1 MFEYIATLI
10 GMHET
15 DKILLAEAQAKEANK
30 TAIVQMSVQN
40 PDQLCSYKDPKKIKE
55 CFDAKS
61 KLQEKTPDFYQ
72 DMWDRDWVNKKD

>member
-1 MFEYIATLI
+1 MFEYVAALV
-10 GMHET
+10 GMHQVDEV
-15 DKILLAEAQAKEANK
+15 LLTKAQAKEANK

-72 DMWDRDWVNKKD
+72 DMWDKDWINRP